1 MCRVFSGDPNS
12 ITTDVYMQ
20 EILES
25 VQAKVNFINREFR
38 KCRRKLTSHEAQQLA
53 TAVAFRG
60 RGTRGLAGCH
70 GIIRNDQAGKEEPAT
85 C

>member
-38 KCRRKLTSHEAQQLA
+38 KCRRKLTSHEAQQ
-53 TAVAFRG
+53 
-60 RGTRGLAGCH
+60 
-70 GIIRNDQAGKEEPAT
+70 PAT
-85 C
+85 R